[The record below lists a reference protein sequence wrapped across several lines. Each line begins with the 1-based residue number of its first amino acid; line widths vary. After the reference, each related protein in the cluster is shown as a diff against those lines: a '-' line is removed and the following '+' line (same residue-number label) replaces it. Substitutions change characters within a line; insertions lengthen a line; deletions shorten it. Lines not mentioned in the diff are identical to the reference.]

1 MSHNNYTLNNNNT
14 YTVEIATDPS
24 SAGGPGTTTS
34 YDADGNVYYK
44 MDIFPTAFGKPLF
57 AGNFT
62 IDGISPTYKW
72 TWSKIILKEV
82 YQDNNGLL
90 EYTANGQNESA
101 SSEEFT
107 WILSGLPNLNL
118 FNSNTEVPYKIVAYV
133 YMEYNFSVPLADE
146 TLNIDFDQTPPTG
159 GCTDP
164 FADNFNGQVH
174 FDDGSCTY
182 PSPRYSITFNGPS
195 GNATGP
201 YTNAFTNSTFAN
213 LNPNDIR
220 NFIFNGGVP
229 LVLNNTYAAGDLVSE
244 LVTINL
250 TPVTPNVI
258 PTFEAVYDFPNPGG
272 PNANLDNTDPD
283 IGFGDSTNN
292 LTAASIRFL
301 NLDNYDS
308 SSQTPNYLS
317 TGNSLYTQP
326 DWVADGWVDSTGAT
340 PSTIVSFD
348 FQNGIDTF
356 DDNGDPI
363 NLDTDTIQIEEFY
376 FLNTNAQLNT
386 NPGYE
391 WYPYKLTISILFD
404 FTMPAHDLN
413 IVLDLDHNT
422 ENQGGNI

>member
-44 MDIFPTAFGKPLF
+44 MDIFPTAFGTPLF

-72 TWSKIILKEV
+72 SWNANPIGPDNQSAPVPPHSYYTTQQIQKTLIGQYGPTYPL
-82 YQDNNGLL
+82 DNNPIYGPIK
-90 EYTANGQNESA
+90 
-101 SSEEFT
+101 F
-107 WILSGLPNLNL
+107 
-118 FNSNTEVPYKIVAYV
+118 
-133 YMEYNFSVPLADE
+133 
-146 TLNIDFDQTPPTG
+146 
-159 GCTDP
+159 DP